1 MQVATK
7 QIYVTM
13 ETVQYQLLD
22 WKV

>member
-1 MQVATK
+1 MQVAIK